1 MTVPKDKDGTPTLPN
16 QTELDEFVSAEK
28 SWRWIKWVVGHSTT
42 TDREIFPVVEVN
54 AESQA
59 QSISAGIASENKHIE
74 NRVQWNLAL
83 QGFLYASYAIAVSAE
98 KTPYEV
104 RKQFVT
110 IISSV
115 GLSSC
120 LITALGIY
128 AAYRSINIYKK
139 IWLSHYKVLIL
150 KSAPPFS
157 HPLPSLLGR
166 LPATLMV
173 LVLGVAWFFLVNLSN
188 NLIENKKPDAIE
200 LYWKGGR
207 PTVNLPDLRANS
219 KAEPTEKSITRNDK

>member
-1 MTVPKDKDGTPTLPN
+1 MTVPHNKDGTPTPPN

-28 SWRWIKWVVGHSTT
+28 SWRLIKWVVGHSTT
-42 TDREIFPVVEVN
+42 TDRQIFPVNECN

-59 QSISAGIASENKHIE
+59 QSIAAGIASENKHIE

-115 GLSSC
+115 GLWSC
-120 LITALGIY
+120 GITALGIY

-139 IWLSHYKVLIL
+139 FWLSNYKQLIE

-157 HPLPSLLGR
+157 HPVPSFLGR

-173 LVLGVAWFFLVNLSN
+173 LGVAWFFLVSLSN
-188 NLIENKKPDAIE
+188 NLTENKRPDAIE
-200 LYWKGGR
+200 LYWKGGQ